1 MDFSGTKV
9 VTNGNS
15 NEAEV
20 QWGLVLKMLIWGA
33 GLAGSVIAVIVTAG
47 ILRVFAMSSK
57 IDVIE
62 ARQVL
67 VLERVTSA
75 EKAIKDED
83 YVTHSEFA
91 SWMEPRAR
99 RDAIDTM
106 TGRGNVDDAV
116 AREIKRLEEMRV
128 PK

>member
-91 SWMEPRAR
+91 SWMESRAR
-99 RDAIDTM
+99 RDAIDAM